1 MIEEAVSAVAEAVA
15 AAEVSD
21 PADQEKCIK
30 QLVLT
35 ANRKQRYLLY
45 HLVTDPFIAGNVT
58 QSINQRDIRL
68 FY

>member
-1 MIEEAVSAVAEAVA
+1 MTEEAVSAAV

-30 QLVLT
+30 QLVQI
-35 ANRKQRYLLY
+35 AVRKQRYLLY

-58 QSINQRDIRL
+58 QSINQRDIKL
-68 FY
+68 FLL